1 VNRRT
6 HRSRLAL
13 IVAAS
18 VLLAAFATLSFGRRI
33 SQRAPWVGVEWV
45 ETGLGVTA
53 ITVDPKSPAAEG
65 GLLPGDVLVSVGGRS
80 AVSVLSAADA
90 AWRVPHGA
98 AVALTVKRAGVE
110 RQMSLLPVRRH
121 AAPTLYGYLVLIG
134 TACFA
139 SGLPHATLRASKSR
153 DPGCVPR
160 LPPASAA
167 SQRAHRT
174 LRPARSSACW
184 ADRSTRRMPP
194 TS

>member
-1 VNRRT
+1 MNRRT

-53 ITVDPKSPAAEG
+53 ITVDPKSPAAEA

-98 AVALTVKRAGVE
+98 AVSLGNKNPAVLEPGE
-110 RQMSLLPVRRH
+110 RVRLNHKVQWRQSFGLKPHRKDGPQLRVIPCPVDG
-121 AAPTLYGYLVLIG
+121 PLCDYDS
-134 TACFA
+134 F
-139 SGLPHATLRASKSR
+139 
-153 DPGCVPR
+153 VPC
-160 LPPASAA
+160 PV
-167 SQRAHRT
+167 
-174 LRPARSSACW
+174 
-184 ADRSTRRMPP
+184 
-194 TS
+194 